1 MKSEQEKG
9 LGKPRSCCQN
19 LGGRPPPPQ
28 HNPLSLECSS
38 LHIFQ
43 PHFPPFHPSAKR
55 GSSTHPPPLHPN
67 HPQTTPPCIQSH
79 PISVEKGRGEEG
91 IVQAV
96 QPPLPAC
103 SARSQA
109 AGSRRGVPTAPHI
122 SGRLQGPTL
131 RCSPA
136 PGTSLRAAGHKPG
149 QFFSLFL
156 FVPRSLNRAL
166 CVSPPQQPELTLAW
180 GEITQICNF
189 PPCFHGMAAM
199 SRGVWGA
206 GCCVPF
212 PWGGLLLLFFGGS
225 HFAKL
230 PPPPT
235 CAPFWLFPG
244 CVPAPVP
251 ISSRHGSMGQ
261 RERGR
266 LPGAASHRALP
277 THHTTALSCP
287 GLPAWLRMHA
297 RMLRGVWGCLGGRW
311 GALGAHRR
319 MLSDF
324 GGIVWGECLEVFRE
338 VIWGD
343 FRGLEGDAGE

>member
-1 MKSEQEKG
+1 M
-9 LGKPRSCCQN
+9 
-19 LGGRPPPPQ
+19 
-28 HNPLSLECSS
+28 
-38 LHIFQ
+38 
-43 PHFPPFHPSAKR
+43 
-55 GSSTHPPPLHPN
+55 
-67 HPQTTPPCIQSH
+67 
-79 PISVEKGRGEEG
+79 
-91 IVQAV
+91 QAV

-212 PWGGLLLLFFGGS
+212 PCGGVFCCYFLGGHILQS
-225 HFAKL
+225 CPHL
-230 PPPPT
+230 QP
-235 CAPFWLFPG
+235 
-244 CVPAPVP
+244 
-251 ISSRHGSMGQ
+251 
-261 RERGR
+261 
-266 LPGAASHRALP
+266 ALP
-277 THHTTALSCP
+277 FGCFQAAFQLQCQLVPGTAQWGSGSGAGCP
-287 GLPAWLRMHA
+287 ELRPT
-297 RMLRGVWGCLGGRW
+297 GRCQ
-311 GALGAHRR
+311 LITPPR
-319 MLSDF
+319 
-324 GGIVWGECLEVFRE
+324 
-338 VIWGD
+338 
-343 FRGLEGDAGE
+343 